1 MVKKTNRLHKLL
13 TMTLQD
19 PFSSEVF
26 SALFDGQAG
35 AEKAL
40 ADLPQTDMSDLCSD
54 WNCYQVIGEVMR
66 ASSAVGNCGAD
77 PAFLHRVSTRVKH
90 ESIDKPAAPSATS
103 AAVAA
108 PAMLAANDHQFRW
121 KLVAGFAGLGMI
133 GAVAWSLSGAFSG
146 APAVQLAELKD
157 RTERMELAKG
167 ATLVIASPQGPV
179 IRDARLE
186 ELLSAHK
193 QMGATSLPVPTGFV
207 RNAGF
212 ETRRQ
217 SSR

>member
-1 MVKKTNRLHKLL
+1 MVKTTNRSYKLL

-19 PFSSEVF
+19 RSSSEMF

-35 AEKAL
+35 AEMAL
-40 ADLPQTDMSDLCSD
+40 ADLPQSDMGNLHSD

-77 PAFLHRVSTRVKH
+77 PAFLHRVSACLKH
-90 ESIDKPAAPSATS
+90 EAIDKPAAPLATP
-103 AAVAA
+103 ATVAA
-108 PAMLAANDHQFRW
+108 PTALAANDQQFRW
-121 KLVAGFAGLGMI
+121 KLVAGFAGLGMV
-133 GAVAWSLSGAFSG
+133 GAVAWSLSGAFLN
-146 APAVQLAELKD
+146 APAVQLSE
-157 RTERMELAKG
+157 RTERTERAND
-167 ATLVIASPQGPV
+167 ATLVIASPQGPM

-212 ETRRQ
+212 EAPRQ
-217 SSR
+217 SGR